1 MTINQI
7 LLETFTEL
15 CMMLGF
21 FTLVLMLC
29 ITIRI
34 FFMYLRRKHKQAIR
48 QAEKDLQ
55 QEEAQKAAVIRQR
68 DLIAYYDLL
77 SEDAAKSSKPNK
89 NIVNLYN
96 FNID

>member
-15 CMMLGF
+15 CMMLGLT
-21 FTLVLMLC
+21 TLLIMLC
-29 ITIRI
+29 VVTRML
-34 FFMYLRRKHKQAIR
+34 FTYLYRKHKKALK
-48 QAEKDLQ
+48 QAEKKLA
-55 QEEAQKAAVIRQR
+55 QEEAQKQASRRQR
-68 DLIAYYDLL
+68 DLITYYDLL
-77 SEDAAKSSKPNK
+77 SEDTVKSCKPNK